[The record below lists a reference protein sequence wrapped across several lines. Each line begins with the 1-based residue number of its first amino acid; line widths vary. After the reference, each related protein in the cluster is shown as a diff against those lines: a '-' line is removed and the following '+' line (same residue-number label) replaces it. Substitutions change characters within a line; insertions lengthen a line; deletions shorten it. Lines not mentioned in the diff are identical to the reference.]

1 MFNNLLLIIY
11 KHFGGLK
18 ILLRH
23 YFQCNKF
30 LLSVNRLT
38 RPCSYPSMCRVAS
51 LFAYYFYAD
60 CLFCHQ
66 SICIS
71 SLLALK
77 DSMSSFFQ
85 EENAFTREKLNAIA
99 NQLVLEDPNQE
110 TWTPLSF
117 LLKPH
122 HNTITGN
129 YDINVLIAALEGKGK
144 KVVWHDRRRKAS
156 SIDLNETEDTLMGI
170 ILNIPVRRYGGF
182 WKSRHWVTLR
192 KIKGVWYNLD
202 SDLVGPLPFKDE
214 SEIHDY
220 LDNIIGDGGEVLL
233 IMNDKL

>member
-1 MFNNLLLIIY
+1 MLTA
-11 KHFGGLK
+11 
-18 ILLRH
+18 
-23 YFQCNKF
+23 C
-30 LLSVNRLT
+30 SVI
-38 RPCSYPSMCRVAS
+38 S
-51 LFAYYFYAD
+51 LFAY
-60 CLFCHQ
+60 HQ
-66 SICIS
+66 SACPQGFYVF
-71 SLLALK
+71 L
-77 DSMSSFFQ
+77 FQ
-85 EENAFTREKLNAIA
+85 EEKAFTREKLNAISS
-99 NQLVLEDPNQE
+99 QLVLEDPNQE

-202 SDLVGPLPFKDE
+202 SDLVAPMPFKDDN
-214 SEIHDY
+214 EIHDY
-220 LDNIIGDGGEVLL
+220 LDYIIGDGGEVLL